1 MHSKSPLGSKQGHSG
16 QDPGAPAP
24 QSSVARISCSSVR
37 FFIMFNLLCQSAF
50 QRAVVTR
57 VFTSANFL
65 TLETAVIPATVIAVK
80 MCAHQDSG
88 FLFIHR
94 PPPPFPRSS
103 KLYTVPDSLRKQG
116 SAGNSRRSS
125 WRGTSS
131 AYLLYPALL
140 PETSQKSLAHRF
152 YAGSLCSIYV
162 KFQSHIQHPFAKGLE
177 PLFHKTHTKDIYRL
191 C

>member
-80 MCAHQDSG
+80 MCAHQDPAF
-88 FLFIHR
+88 FLFIVRRLHFLVPASFTR
-94 PPPPFPRSS
+94 YPTHFGNRGVLATPAVAVGAAHPRH
-103 KLYTVPDSLRKQG
+103 T
-116 SAGNSRRSS
+116 
-125 WRGTSS
+125 
-131 AYLLYPALL
+131 
-140 PETSQKSLAHRF
+140 F
-152 YAGSLCSIYV
+152 SI
-162 KFQSHIQHPFAKGLE
+162 
-177 PLFHKTHTKDIYRL
+177 RL
-191 C
+191 CFRKLLKKVLRIGFTRVLSAPFM